1 MTVDP
6 PHLARRR
13 PWRRAFR
20 RLAQDPAGGRLLLAG
35 LLVLFGLLAATLWN
49 FPALA
54 AGQLDE
60 AAERALQAFALARG
74 INAVISVIQDV
85 EIGFTFGL
93 AATLSP
99 GEILD
104 PVNDLVE
111 RFSLAMLVA
120 SALLWTLRLTAGLLL
135 DPLLAWCALAFY
147 LAGLALL
154 SSRRPWLHAGG
165 ALGVR
170 AALLMLVLAAYAF
183 LTPLAINLVHG
194 TAFVGAEYEAAA
206 GAIGGAR
213 DQLETMNLEMETE
226 LSAEPGEAECEGVAG
241 CLESLGGSVSA
252 LSRKLGDYSALG
264 QRYQGYIEEATALAD
279 RISRQVVVQIAVFVL
294 ETLVIPLAGLWLA
307 GLAIRGLPRF

>member
-6 PHLARRR
+6 PRPARHR

-20 RLAQDPAGGRLLLAG
+20 RLVHAPGGGRLLLAG
-35 LLVLFGLLAATLWN
+35 LLVLFGLLAATLGN
-49 FPALA
+49 FSSLA

-60 AAERALQAFALARG
+60 AAERALQAFAVARG

-104 PVNDLVE
+104 PVNDLIE
-111 RFSLAMLVA
+111 RFSLVMLVA

-135 DPLLAWCALAFY
+135 DPLLAWSALAFY
-147 LAGLALL
+147 LVGMALT
-154 SSRRPWLHAGG
+154 SCRRPWLRAAG
-165 ALGVR
+165 ALGIR
-170 AALLMLVLAAYAF
+170 AALLTLVLAAYAF
-183 LTPLAINLVHG
+183 LVPLAINLVHG
-194 TAFVGAEYEAAA
+194 TAFVNAEYEASA

-213 DQLETMNLEMETE
+213 AQLETMNLEMETE
-226 LSAEPGEAECEGVAG
+226 VVAQPGDPECEGVSG
-241 CLESLGGSVSA
+241 CLESLGESVSA
-252 LSRKLGDYSALG
+252 LSQRLGDYSALG
-264 QRYQGYIEEATALAD
+264 RRYQGYIDEATALAD

-307 GLAIRGLPRF
+307 GLAIRGLVRF

>member
-1 MTVDP
+1 MTGDP
-6 PHLARRR
+6 LRSARHR

-20 RLAQDPAGGRLLLAG
+20 RLVRGPGGSRLLLVG
-35 LLVLFGLLAATLWN
+35 LLVLFGLLAATLGN

-60 AAERALQAFALARG
+60 AAERALQAFAVARG

-135 DPLLAWCALAFY
+135 DPLLAWCALALY
-147 LAGLALL
+147 LAGVALL
-154 SSRRPWLHAGG
+154 SCRRPWLRAGG

-170 AALLMLVLAAYAF
+170 AALLTLVLAAYAF
-183 LTPLAINLVHG
+183 LVPLVINLVHG
-194 TAFVGAEYEAAA
+194 TAFVSAEYEAAA

-226 LSAEPGEAECEGVAG
+226 LPAEPGETECEGVAG
-241 CLESLGGSVSA
+241 CLESLGGSVST
-252 LSRKLGDYSALG
+252 LTRKLGDYSALG
-264 QRYQGYIEEATALAD
+264 QRYQGYIDEATALAD

-307 GLAIRGLPRF
+307 GLAIRGLVRF